1 MKKIIGSVLI
11 AAGVGMA
18 ALGYA
23 QTTVSVDINKAKLT
37 WSYNQ
42 ADQASINQF
51 IVKCGPSTG
60 NYTKVTSVP
69 DVTARSLAVKTAI
82 TGPGT
87 WFCVVTAANADAESG
102 PTNEVGF
109 KAFTPPPAPTGLGVL
124 LQ

>member
-1 MKKIIGSVLI
+1 MKKIIGSVLVV
-11 AAGVGMA
+11 AGLGMG

-23 QTTVSVDINKAKLT
+23 QTVVSVDINKAKLT
-37 WSYNQ
+37 WSYDQ
-42 ADQASINQF
+42 ANQASINQF
-51 IVKCGPSTG
+51 IVKCGPSSG

-82 TGPGT
+82 TGAGT
-87 WFCVVTAANADAESG
+87 WFCAVTAANADSESS
-102 PTNEVGF
+102 PSNEVSF

>member
-1 MKKIIGSVLI
+1 MKKIIGSVLLAGSLG
-11 AAGVGMA
+11 AAAIG
-18 ALGYA
+18 LA
-23 QTTVSVDINKAKLT
+23 QTQVSVDINKAKLT
-37 WSYNQ
+37 WSYNT

-51 IVKCGPSTG
+51 IVKCGPTSG
-60 NYTKVTSVP
+60 NYTKVTSVQ

-87 WFCVVTAANADAESG
+87 WFCVVTAANADAESA
-102 PTNEVGF
+102 PTNEVSF